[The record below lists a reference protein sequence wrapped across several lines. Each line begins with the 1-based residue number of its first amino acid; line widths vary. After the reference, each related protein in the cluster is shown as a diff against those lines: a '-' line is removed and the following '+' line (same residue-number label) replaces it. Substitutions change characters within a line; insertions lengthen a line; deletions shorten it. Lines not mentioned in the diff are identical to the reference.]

1 MKWTNEEGYI
11 DYKQS
16 LHYLKDSLGINY
28 LNFVL
33 REELAP
39 YMTRIIQYLSK
50 KLVTLGEDASILDKL
65 NLIFNTFDYGAD
77 LIVNLDGIDLAEE
90 VGVLDVSEDDEVKY
104 EQDRFIF
111 SWSNLMTSLVE
122 LLKLQYASL
131 LHEPVKQG
139 CPCICGNGE
148 TWKDFESYTS
158 GVWPEDEEYQTYD
171 LTKTVNTTA
180 FTSLSGCGCG
190 GQRMKSNYDS

>member
-1 MKWTNEEGYI
+1 MQLLITNI
-11 DYKQS
+11 QQRTPHDCS
-16 LHYLKDSLGINY
+16 SCSV
-28 LNFVL
+28 VL
-33 REELAP
+33 YNP
-39 YMTRIIQYLSK
+39 FIIK
-50 KLVTLGEDASILDKL
+50 VI
-65 NLIFNTFDYGAD
+65 
-77 LIVNLDGIDLAEE
+77 
-90 VGVLDVSEDDEVKY
+90 
-104 EQDRFIF
+104 
-111 SWSNLMTSLVE
+111 
-122 LLKLQYASL
+122 
-131 LHEPVKQG
+131 HEPVKQG